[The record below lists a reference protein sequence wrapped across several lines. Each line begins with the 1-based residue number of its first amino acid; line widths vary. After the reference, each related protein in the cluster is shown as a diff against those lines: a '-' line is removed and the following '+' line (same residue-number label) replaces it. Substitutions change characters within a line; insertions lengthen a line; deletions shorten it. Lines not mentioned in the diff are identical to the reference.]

1 MKVKPMNKS
10 EDPEST
16 RDTREILGRALE
28 DSDSIRES
36 GFERADAPS
45 VTIVAQGSCSTI
57 LGSCIASRIAQSFF
71 ASKQQCLGVKVT
83 PAWQA

>member
-1 MKVKPMNKS
+1 MNES

-16 RDTREILGRALE
+16 RDAREILGKVSE

-45 VTIVAQGSCSTI
+45 VTVLARGSP
-57 LGSCIASRIAQSFF
+57 AQS
-71 ASKQQCLGVKVT
+71 SGRE
-83 PAWQA
+83 